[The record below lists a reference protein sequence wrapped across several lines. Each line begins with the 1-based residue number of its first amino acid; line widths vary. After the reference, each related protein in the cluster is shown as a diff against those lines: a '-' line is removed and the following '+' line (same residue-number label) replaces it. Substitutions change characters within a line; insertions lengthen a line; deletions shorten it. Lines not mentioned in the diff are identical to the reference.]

1 MGDFRKKLSW
11 TLISRGKICCK
22 EIPGEKYPAMKKI
35 FLMTYNAAKN
45 LAPSSVS
52 RGLRKKNSYAKTLI
66 TQNPPSPLTKG
77 KWSTPKEIKDCYFK
91 KGTSL
96 SSIAVINEGQGRH
109 WNPL

>member
-11 TLISRGKICCK
+11 TPISREKICCK

-35 FLMTYNAAKN
+35 SLMTYNAGKN
-45 LAPSSVS
+45 LTPLSVS
-52 RGLRKKNSYAKTLI
+52 RGLRKQKILRKKMI
-66 TQNPPSPLTKG
+66 THNPPLTKG
-77 KWSTPKEIKDCYFK
+77 KWSTPKEIKDCFSK

-96 SSIAVINEGQGRH
+96 SSSAVISEGQERH